1 MADILIQPAVPSLFT
16 HTESASNLIVD
27 SPTADSNNNTT
38 IHHSHTSPNNNIH
51 DNSNNTNTTNK
62 YIGHVSRLRSVFT
75 QYALTLNDL
84 KPGEHRSR
92 YCNHHQGLLSPTRGI
107 ADGADENSLSPPILS
122 LPLATTSS
130 STIIERSRSLSNPR
144 ILDTNLSNMNPMRNG
159 LSSLTMNENSLT
171 TNTNT
176 NEDHTIRFRKAR
188 EMFQTLEEEAA
199 RTTISL
205 TTAGTTTTTTTT
217 TTTKPIRQNEPF
229 NDETYQPDIMHDKQ
243 KISIPKINT
252 EHIPDLIID
261 HRQQQIE
268 HSTKNHDTNLNRIR
282 DIPVQFI
289 GASTS
294 SSPTHSDRSF
304 TSIPIHRTPPPSVP
318 FISNDDVHY
327 AMVNRKQINSDQHYD
342 FPADAIEQLKK
353 HQRDENESLTNI
365 SKPTNEEIANR
376 IVASI
381 LPSNILKR
389 MDHLNTIF
397 IKPTTIDRPL
407 PRLSFQETDT
417 QQIFINNDEKHENN
431 HFIQEQPPQQQAY
444 DDDDEQ
450 KWIDNPMLNDLD
462 YVHHS
467 STSSSPIFYE
477 KPGIPD
483 MNDDDDKGSL
493 TLSPNG
499 TRRVKFSNAPIRVY
513 PTYSPSEYNRRNDD
527 IDPFSAS
534 AEYELE
540 KRIEKMHVFNIE
552 IEKGPDGLGISVLGM
567 GVGAD
572 SGLEKLGIFVK
583 SLNPQGVIA
592 QDGRIQIGDQ
602 IIEVDDHSLVGVTH
616 TYATNVL
623 KATSGLV
630 RFVIGREKD
639 VENSEILRLIQQSLQ
654 MDQERNEMSRA
665 LQHHQDTYH
674 DRHINDDGFSNLE
687 LNDNVDHDKIDEN
700 IIKTNHHH
708 ELAKAHEKNYEQI
721 WAMTEKQ
728 CNEES
733 HQLYE
738 FEILKQRYESLE
750 KTLANVEKEKEY
762 YQQIY
767 EQTKKDFE
775 HIEEKYLKAKKLIKE
790 LQDRETEL
798 REHQTQQTEK
808 TEQQQKRILELIKKI
823 EELEKTMA
831 NSVINSERVI
841 DNGSFLT
848 RNTKLPSTSTESVIV
863 RPPDIPE
870 RIPIRTRTSSGQ
882 HLFGPERP
890 PSRNTSA
897 TSSVRIPSTSL
908 EKISNNTTTT
918 TNNNNTNNKLNNQLD
933 FEVDRS
939 PLLNHSI
946 QMDKSQLAKTRPRNL
961 PTKRLSNPL
970 LDEASNH
977 QNDDIEIKSSNSK
990 TPSTEQQTTKPSTN
1004 NKNNNI
1010 VTDEF
1015 IEVKDWTSDQCI
1027 QWLTAQEMASF
1038 IPIFLSRNIDG
1049 EKLLLLD
1056 STKMKAM
1063 GIKSSKDRDL
1073 LKTKLKELKHADLDR
1088 IRERLLAQQP
1098 TSFQHSVHSGN
1109 RLRSSSMTKLKERR
1123 LFGGSGGK

>member
-16 HTESASNLIVD
+16 HTESASSLIVD

-38 IHHSHTSPNNNIH
+38 IHHTRTSPNHNNNN
-51 DNSNNTNTTNK
+51 NSNNSNTTNK

-92 YCNHHQGLLSPTRGI
+92 YSDHHHQGFVSPVRGI
-107 ADGADENSLSPPILS
+107 ADGADEHSLSPPTPI

-144 ILDTNLSNMNPMRNG
+144 ILDNNTLNMNLMRNG
-159 LSSLTMNENSLT
+159 ISTLTVSDNSSATNNSS
-171 TNTNT
+171 ND
-176 NEDHTIRFRKAR
+176 DHTIRFRKAK
-188 EMFQTLEEEAA
+188 EMFQTLEEEAQA
-199 RTTISL
+199 TRTIIPSTTI
-205 TTAGTTTTTTTT
+205 
-217 TTTKPIRQNEPF
+217 KQNRQNDPF
-229 NDETYQPDIMHDKQ
+229 ISETYQPDLMHNGQ
-243 KISIPKINT
+243 MNMPIVNT

-261 HRQQQIE
+261 HRQQQQQQQQQQMKD
-268 HSTKNHDTNLNRIR
+268 SLKTNDLNSNRMR
-282 DIPVQFI
+282 DVPIQFI
-289 GASTS
+289 STS
-294 SSPTHSDRSF
+294 SSTSPTHSDRSF
-304 TSIPIHRTPPPSVP
+304 TSIPIHRSVPPPSHP
-318 FISNDDVHY
+318 PQTESFISNEDVPY

-342 FPADAIEQLKK
+342 FPADAIQQLKK
-353 HQRDENESLTNI
+353 QQRDDDSIE
-365 SKPTNEEIANR
+365 KPSNEEIANR

-389 MDHLNTIF
+389 MDHLNTVF

-407 PRLSFQETDT
+407 PKLSFQENDT
-417 QQIFINNDEKHENN
+417 QEPIIIKDEEKKDNISITQEHE
-431 HFIQEQPPQQQAY
+431 QEQEQEQEDEQ
-444 DDDDEQ
+444 EQ
-450 KWIDNPMLNDLD
+450 KWIDNPMLNGID
-462 YVHHS
+462 YINPN

-477 KPGIPD
+477 KPGLPEP
-483 MNDDDDKGSL
+483 NDDEKDI

-499 TRRVKFSNAPIRVY
+499 TRRVQFSNAPIRVY

-540 KRIEKMHVFNIE
+540 KRIEKMHVFHVE

-592 QDGRIQIGDQ
+592 RDGRIQIGDQ
-602 IIEVDDHSLVGVTH
+602 IIEVDEHSLVGVTH
-616 TYATNVL
+616 THATSVL
-623 KATSGLV
+623 KSTSGLV

-665 LQHHQDTYH
+665 LQHHHDTYNE
-674 DRHINDDGFSNLE
+674 RHLTDDGFSNLE
-687 LNDNVDHDKIDEN
+687 FNDQDRIDDDT
-700 IIKTNHHH
+700 IKPPNHH
-708 ELAKAHEKNYEQI
+708 ELAKIHEKNYEQM
-721 WAMTEKQ
+721 WSMTEKQ
-728 CNEES
+728 S
-733 HQLYE
+733 RQDE
-738 FEILKQRYESLE
+738 FDILKQRYESLE

-762 YQQIY
+762 YQKIY

-790 LQDRETEL
+790 LQDRETEF
-798 REHQTQQTEK
+798 REQTDK
-808 TEQQQKRILELIKKI
+808 NDQQQKKILELTKKT
-823 EELEKTMA
+823 EELERILT
-831 NSVINSERVI
+831 NSGSQLDRLTDNSSV
-841 DNGSFLT
+841 LT
-848 RNTKLPSTSTESVIV
+848 RITKLPSTSTESVLL

-870 RIPIRTRTSSGQ
+870 RIPIRSRTSSGQ
-882 HLFGPERP
+882 NILTTERLP
-890 PSRNTSA
+890 ARNTPA
-897 TSSVRIPSTSL
+897 TSSVRLPSASI
-908 EKISNNTTTT
+908 EKLS
-918 TNNNNTNNKLNNQLD
+918 NNKLSNQHD

-946 QMDKSQLAKTRPRNL
+946 QMDKTQIAKTRPRNL
-961 PTKRLSNPL
+961 PSKRLSNPL
-970 LDEASNH
+970 LDEVNNNH
-977 QNDDIEIKSSNSK
+977 QNEDSDIKTSNIKISSV
-990 TPSTEQQTTKPSTN
+990 EETTKVSSTN
-1004 NKNNNI
+1004 HKNTI
-1010 VTDEF
+1010 TDEF

-1027 QWLTAQEMASF
+1027 QWLTAQEMTSF
-1038 IPIFLSRNIDG
+1038 IPIFLNRNIDG

-1063 GIKSSKDRDL
+1063 GIKSSKDRDH
-1073 LKTKLKELKHADLDR
+1073 LKTKLKELKHAELDR
-1088 IRERLLAQQP
+1088 MRERLLSQQP
-1098 TSFQHSVHSGN
+1098 TTFQHSVHSGN